1 MHNTAGTI
9 MKTAGIGAAGSF
21 AHDMFTSGVMGGTT
35 KALLGMSS
43 PGMMA
48 SGMFGGI
55 GGLGGLVG
63 ATGGLAI
70 PAGIALMIGAQML
83 NSKLGKHLDSK
94 NPLNK
99 QNSLKLATNIN
110 YRSITTDPLIQSERM
125 VAKSKIQVLG
135 PNGLGVLTQGEL
147 IHASLLTDIVANTS
161 ILDNIYEE

>member
-1 MHNTAGTI
+1 MNNGTVKSGQVAGSVMHNTAGTI

-35 KALLGMSS
+35 KALLGASS

-48 SGMFGGI
+48 SGMMGGV

-83 NSKLGKHLDSK
+83 HSKLGKHLDSK

-99 QNSLKLATNIN
+99 QNSLKLATNITGEKLKADAISKSQAVIEFN
-110 YRSITTDPLIQSERM
+110 LEGIILNANENWNLILSQ
-125 VAKSKIQVLG
+125 
-135 PNGLGVLTQGEL
+135 
-147 IHASLLTDIVANTS
+147 
-161 ILDNIYEE
+161 